1 MNVKVEDISA
11 VKKQLS
17 FEVPASRV
25 DEEIEAAYKKLSK
38 TAKVKGF
45 RQGKVP
51 RAVLE
56 RHYAPSVEG
65 QVLER
70 LVSDSYLNAL
80 KQENIV
86 PVSGPE
92 ITDGGTLEKGK
103 PYNFSAQVEV
113 QPEVKPTDYLG
124 LNLKKETFTEDET
137 TVDAR
142 LEEMRLGSARLEI
155 ADRDEAQSGDTVTI
169 DFEGF
174 VDGAPFD
181 NGAASDHALELG
193 SNTFIPGFEEQLAG
207 MKRGE
212 EKEIEVTFPLDYG
225 KKHLAGQDATFKV
238 KLKEIKE
245 KILPELNDDFAAQVG
260 MATLGDLREK
270 VREVYASQEHSR
282 IEQEFRDHL
291 IDQLIEKNPFEVP
304 EGMIQRQL
312 DFMLDNLRNRMQS
325 QGISLEAMGMTPDSF
340 KQIYRKTAANQ
351 VKGSLLLEAIADKES
366 IRVDES
372 EIEEKLE
379 EIAEKNN
386 ASKEMVANFYADESR
401 KSGLVGQL
409 TEEKVIHFLT
419 GRATIEMVDGSIG
432 AVADSSE
439 GKE

>member
-25 DEEIEAAYKKLSK
+25 DEEIEAAYKQLSK
-38 TAKVKGF
+38 TAKIKGF

-56 RHYAPSVEG
+56 RHYAATVEG

-70 LVSDSYLNAL
+70 LVSDSYFKAL

-103 PYNFSAQVEV
+103 PYSFSAQVEV

-124 LNLKKETFTEDET
+124 LVLKKETFKEDEST
-137 TVDAR
+137 IGAR
-142 LEEMRLGSARLEI
+142 LEEMRLGSASLEI
-155 ADRDEAQSGDTVTI
+155 ADRDEAQAGDTVII

-174 VDGAPFD
+174 VGGAPFD
-181 NGAASDHALELG
+181 NGSASDHVLELG

-212 EKEIEVTFPLDYG
+212 EREIEVTFPLDYG
-225 KKHLAGQDATFKV
+225 KKDLAGQDATFKV

-245 KILPELNDDFAAQVG
+245 KILPELNDDFAAQMG
-260 MATLGDLREK
+260 MATFEDLREK
-270 VREVYASQEHSR
+270 VKEVYASQEYSR
-282 IEQEFRDHL
+282 IEQEFRDQL
-291 IDQLIEKNPFEVP
+291 IDQLIEKNPLDVP

-340 KQIYRKTAANQ
+340 KQIYRETAVKQ
-351 VKGSLLLEAIADKES
+351 VKGSLLLEAIANKES
-366 IRVDES
+366 IQIDNS
-372 EIEEKLE
+372 EIDEKFE
-379 EIAEKNN
+379 EIADKNN
-386 ASKEMVANFYADESR
+386 ASKEMVANFYADDSR
-401 KSGLVGQL
+401 KRGLVGQL
-409 TEEKVIHFLT
+409 TEEKVLHFLT
-419 GRATIEMVDGSIG
+419 GKATIEMVDGSI
-432 AVADSSE
+432 AADAGSSE